1 MALLV
6 LKLPPT
12 MTVAPVVV
20 LLCTFRAPLS
30 PDQLEPI
37 VEYVTTTQGTDVKP
51 ALLYRLERALVPATF
66 PEPDAT

>member
-1 MALLV
+1 MTLLV

-30 PDQLEPI
+30 PDQLEPV
-37 VEYVTTTQGTDVKP
+37 VEYVSTTQGTDVKP
-51 ALLYRLERALVPATF
+51 ALL
-66 PEPDAT
+66 